1 MRRRTQELHREV
13 LSGVTEQ
20 GFGPAPLEGDMA
32 DKQSELNELKRFGAN
47 PQKNSGRGKHAKG
60 DGIVDELFMIDVKEY
75 EKSFS
80 ITQDV
85 WAKTCTDA
93 YRAGGKEP
101 MLGIVLG
108 SGNNKVRL
116 VVISKTMFED
126 MKTAYLREQGMV

>member
-1 MRRRTQELHREV
+1 
-13 LSGVTEQ
+13 
-20 GFGPAPLEGDMA
+20 MA
-32 DKQSELNELKRFGAN
+32 DKQSELRELKRFDAT
-47 PQKNSGRGKHAKG
+47 PQKNSGRGKHDKG
-60 DGIVDELFMIDVKEY
+60 DGIVDGTFMIDVKEY

-93 YRAGGKEP
+93 YRAGGLEP
-101 MLGIVLG
+101 MLGVVLG

-126 MKTAYLREQGMV
+126 MKAAYLREQGNVV